1 MFDKK
6 IIFNEEARKQDE
18 ILYCNNMLPME
29 EDESLQLDP
38 HIGKFGIAS
47 RGMTRS
53 SKAASTAN
61 SNVISGVME
70 FDTNYNVGT
79 LQAGQ
84 ILLLQLSTRANEK
97 VVFHSNSAEN
107 MNYMTTIFCVEN
119 GQPRMVKQ
127 SQRLL
132 PWFDVDSFIS
142 EGGIYYIRV
151 DILSGSGTFYCQ
163 AVSLAKYDAQDAQEP
178 KDNLY
183 DALSIA
189 PGAKIEAVSFF
200 DNRMDYDFYA
210 MTVAAPGPTDVYI
223 NFSYTLANM
232 VTPTRQNSRVLLSI
246 YQLKNNNISSVGA
259 SLVMEKVLLNE
270 KVTLP
275 GDGTYIFALV
285 PYDSLPPGQLEE
297 NYQFSVDYAA
307 KTFDVDV
314 SAETSLILSYIHGS
328 IDDGGFDDEE
338 LAHKYWRWVNGT
350 SFHAWGIVEHWD
362 GTEKDFF
369 IRVVHKGYP
378 QDKPLLAMGKIDAGG
393 NFNIAIPL
401 FKTVPTAAS
410 FTYHTV
416 MMDENIVQFFGKDG
430 VADLK
435 SQEDEL
441 RKKNEAKP
449 LEEREMEEQL
459 QAQINQFL
467 CEDENCFCFERHNI
481 KWKGAL
487 RLGVYYNSSVI

>member
-18 ILYCNNMLPME
+18 ILYCNNMLAME

-53 SKAASTAN
+53 GKAASTAN
-61 SNVISGVME
+61 SKVISGVME

-163 AVSLAKYDAQDAQEP
+163 AISLAKYDAQEP

-210 MTVAAPGPTDVYI
+210 MTVAAPGSTDVYI

-232 VTPTRQNSRVLLSI
+232 VTPTRQNPRVLLSI
-246 YQLKNNNISSVGA
+246 YRLKNNNISSVGA

-430 VADLK
+430 AEYLAEQERKIRQENAAREPEQRK
-435 SQEDEL
+435 SEGQIQGE
-441 RKKNEAKP
+441 
-449 LEEREMEEQL
+449 
-459 QAQINQFL
+459 INQL
-467 CEDENCFCFERHNI
+467 ICRNEDCFYFERYNY
-481 KWKGAL
+481 KWKGEL
-487 RLGVYYNSSVI
+487 RLGVYYNPSVI